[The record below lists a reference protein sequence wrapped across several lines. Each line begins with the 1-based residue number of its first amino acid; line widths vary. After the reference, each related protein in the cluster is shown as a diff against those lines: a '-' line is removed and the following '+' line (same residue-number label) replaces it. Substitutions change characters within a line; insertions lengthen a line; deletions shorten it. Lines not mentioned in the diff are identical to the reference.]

1 MYLSVNVKNYVHIK
15 VYVIFDYG
23 CYILMKDK
31 K

>member
-1 MYLSVNVKNYVHIK
+1 MCISINVKNYVYIK
-15 VYVIFDYG
+15 VYVILDYG

>member
-1 MYLSVNVKNYVHIK
+1 MCISINVQIYVHIK
-15 VYVIFDYG
+15 VYVILDYG